1 MLFPSP
7 SLFLLA
13 VLLLG
18 ASSVSILAEPLDQ
31 ARKNELTDI
40 LLQDC
45 GSCHGMTL
53 KGGLGPA
60 LTPDM
65 LTGKPAV
72 YLQQTILEGHP
83 GTPMPPWKSI
93 LSLPD
98 IDYLVSILMSGA
110 ALKPATAQ

>member
-7 SLFLLA
+7 SRFLLA
-13 VLLLG
+13 GLLLST
-18 ASSVSILAEPLDQ
+18 SSAAALAGPMEPS
-31 ARKNELTDI
+31 RKIELTEI

-60 LTPDM
+60 LTPDV

-110 ALKPATAQ
+110 ALKPATTQ

>member
-7 SLFLLA
+7 VLFILSGILFS
-13 VLLLG
+13 
-18 ASSVSILAEPLDQ
+18 ASITTVLAEPLDQ
-31 ARKNELTDI
+31 ARKDELTDI

-60 LTPDM
+60 LTPDA
-65 LTGKPAV
+65 LEGKPAV

-93 LSLPD
+93 LSLPE
-98 IDYLVSILMSGA
+98 IDYLVSILISGA
-110 ALKPATAQ
+110 ALKPAAAQ